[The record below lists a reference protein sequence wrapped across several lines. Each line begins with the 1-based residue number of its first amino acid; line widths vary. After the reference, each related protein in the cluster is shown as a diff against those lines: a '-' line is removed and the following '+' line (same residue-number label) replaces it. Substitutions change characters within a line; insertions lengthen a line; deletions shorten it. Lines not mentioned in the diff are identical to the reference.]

1 MPTDDHLG
9 TDLRLLDDLRHQAG
23 RGRGSD
29 LETVTAG
36 TGQVDLALLAG
47 ADNIAQA
54 LLLRMLTPY
63 GELAGLGHP
72 DYGSRLYELIGELN
86 TVTNRNRAK
95 VYALQALAGELRVAQ
110 VISLDVT
117 APDRNTILLSAVLKI
132 IDADTP
138 LNLVFPFFLGG
149 GPAAAGGL

>member
-1 MPTDDHLG
+1 MPTDDRLG
-9 TDLRLLDDLRHQAG
+9 KDLRLLGDLRHQAG

-29 LETVTAG
+29 LETVTAD
-36 TGQVDLALLAG
+36 TGQADLAVLAG

-54 LLLRMLTPY
+54 LLLRMLTSN

-86 TVTNRNRAK
+86 TVTTRNRAK
-95 VYALQALAGELRVAQ
+95 VYALQALAGEPRVAQ

-117 APDRNTILLSAVLKI
+117 APDRSTVLLSAVLKI

-138 LNLVFPFFLGG
+138 LNLVFPLSLAG